1 MHCIFDYKTEYFKMI
16 FFQREALDRLSTQ
29 ILSIQDKVYEAAIKS
44 VDSLGARM
52 LPTRACKF
60 PK

>member
-1 MHCIFDYKTEYFKMI
+1 ML
-16 FFQREALDRLSTQ
+16 QREALDRLSNQ

-52 LPTRACKF
+52 QTRACKF
-60 PK
+60 ISQQSAAFRQEADSSL